1 MVIILKEIHLVLVGF
16 MRKIVS
22 NQMKIMEINII
33 RFLKI
38 NHLSQVIII

>member
-1 MVIILKEIHLVLVGF
+1 MVIILKEIHHVLVGF